1 LADWEATLARLM
13 AVVSMPKMPRAYEN
27 RRQANCTAALWQ
39 NGFAERLIDAMA
51 KVAANILP
59 SEI

>member
-1 LADWEATLARLM
+1 
-13 AVVSMPKMPRAYEN
+13 MPKIPRAYEN
-27 RRQANCTAALWQ
+27 RRRANCIAALWQ